1 MILKFNK
8 NLLEC
13 ELSSCCPG
21 SEIAYNYS
29 LALDE
34 NGESYLVR
42 DEYNLQKVIDSFAD
56 ECSIER
62 IAIAHGLG
70 DDLVMNKKPG
80 VYLDEDDIKTIELSQ
95 SQQAMNVQL
104 MNLYQGYKNV
114 MTFDEFSNAVLHGD
128 FETLNKKLVV
138 KDGDNNA

>member
-13 ELSSCCPG
+13 EPTPCCPG
-21 SEIAYNYS
+21 SEIAYDYS

-34 NGESYLVR
+34 NGESYLVKE
-42 DEYNLQKVIDSFAD
+42 EYNLQKVIDSFAD

-80 VYLDEDDIKTIELSQ
+80 VYLDENDIKTIELSQ
-95 SQQAMNVQL
+95 SQQAINVQL
-104 MNLYQGYKNV
+104 MNLYQGYKDV
-114 MTFDEFSNAVLHGD
+114 MSFDEFSNAVLHGN
-128 FETLNKKLVV
+128 FEVLNKKVDV
-138 KDGDNNA
+138 KEGENNA